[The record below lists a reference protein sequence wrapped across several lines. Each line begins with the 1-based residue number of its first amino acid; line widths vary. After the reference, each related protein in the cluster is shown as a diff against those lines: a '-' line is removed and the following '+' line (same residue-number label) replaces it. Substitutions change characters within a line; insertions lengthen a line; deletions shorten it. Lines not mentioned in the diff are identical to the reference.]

1 MCVCL
6 ILLPGIVYLVFFRK
20 AVCFM
25 LGDAFFIFLLQSVI
39 QVKDL
44 PAHVAAASNN
54 SGSSPKDLFEDVAEE
69 LQKQVIILY
78 V

>member
-1 MCVCL
+1 
-6 ILLPGIVYLVFFRK
+6 
-20 AVCFM
+20 M

-54 SGSSPKDLFEDVAEE
+54 SGSTPKDLFEDVTEE
-69 LQKQVIILY
+69 LQKQVIIPN